1 MAILKVENLTKNF
14 GGVSAVRNVQLEFK
28 EGELCSIIGPN
39 GAGKTTFFKMIMG
52 LLPPTSGNIFFQE
65 KNITH
70 LPTHKIASLGICQTF
85 QIISIFPNLSVLE
98 NIRMA
103 IQSRSKYNF
112 NFFNSA
118 SKYLELQRMA
128 QEIVNDVHLA
138 GRESSNAKNLSY
150 GEKRRLEIGITAAR
164 DPVLILLDEPTAGMS
179 HEEILDTIKLIQN
192 ISARKTVIMV
202 EHNID
207 VVFSLSSRVIV
218 LNRGEV
224 ISDGSPKQ
232 IQQDEGV
239 KRAYLGKQ
247 NDT

>member
-14 GGVSAVRNVQLEFK
+14 GGVCAVKEVRLEFN

-52 LLPPTSGNIFFQE
+52 LLHPSSGNIFFRGQ
-65 KNITH
+65 NITH
-70 LPTHKIASLGICQTF
+70 LPTHKIAGQGICQTF

-112 NFFNSA
+112 NFFHSA
-118 SKYLELQRMA
+118 SRYLELREKA

-138 GRESSNAKNLSY
+138 GRETAYAKNLSY
-150 GEKRRLEIGITAAR
+150 GEKRRLEIGITVAR

-179 HEEILDTIKLIQN
+179 HEEILDTIKLIQT

-207 VVFSLSSRVIV
+207 VVFSLSARVVV

-224 ISDGSPKQ
+224 ISDGTPEQ
-232 IQQDEGV
+232 IQRDESV

-247 NDT
+247 NDP